1 MEVVTQVTLL
11 TCHVGIWNHPVNYNS
26 HVKIDVSGSKDRTSN
41 LKHEQHSYAFF
52 ASLHN
57 LSTCEQI
64 QTRTKPCDVL
74 WTLLGMKIVRWEQE
88 MKSRIQRVMRSCPE
102 QLPMIDF
109 EIMGPGRDN
118 ISWLWSMHVNAL
130 WKVTFL
136 QTCTSFALVYLASL
150 KVSAGP
156 SHTHTT
162 YMNCYHLFGVSLG
175 ARLLLLVPGDSGLDK

>member
-1 MEVVTQVTLL
+1 MKV
-11 TCHVGIWNHPVNYNS
+11 
-26 HVKIDVSGSKDRTSN
+26 DVSGSKDRTSN

-74 WTLLGMKIVRWEQE
+74 WTLLDMKIVRW
-88 MKSRIQRVMRSCPE
+88 VMPSCPE

-109 EIMGPGRDN
+109 DFMGPGRDN

-150 KVSAGP
+150 KVSA
-156 SHTHTT
+156 
-162 YMNCYHLFGVSLG
+162 
-175 ARLLLLVPGDSGLDK
+175 VPGCFFLFLAILVLTNKLRDKLQLQQRKCQKARSFLLDELWASILRSQRGLANTQWQVTSSYQAP